1 MHSLYNYLLAYENNK
16 DLIKAYLSN
25 KSIENY
31 SNTNQVDP
39 VNTVNLDKAVSKAT
53 GLFAFGIGFFIVMFL
68 ITLVIWIFAVF
79 ILVKYWNQLPSWA
92 QVLGVIGVLPIIP
105 GGPILTIIAVFI
117 GKSQK

>member
-25 KSIENY
+25 KSVENY
-31 SNTNQVDP
+31 TPSPNQVDP
-39 VNTVNLDKAVSKAT
+39 INLDKAIGRAT
-53 GLFAFGIGFFIVMFL
+53 SILGFSIGIFIFMFL
-68 ITLVIWIFAVF
+68 ISLALWIWAVV

-92 QVLGVIGVLPIIP
+92 QVLGVIGVLPILP
-105 GGPILTIIAVFI
+105 GGPILTIIAVYI